1 MTVIRS
7 VSQLWLDS
15 GEEKSFEFFLSLKAT
30 LMCGIAGIVSQS
42 SDLELIRPMTEA
54 MSHRGPDGSGVWSDG
69 LCSLGHRRLAIID
82 LSVKGR
88 QPLCNEDETVW
99 IVFNGEIY
107 NFQELR
113 AELESFGHKFSSH
126 TDTEVIVHAY
136 EQWGAD
142 CVKRLRGMFA
152 FAIWD
157 QQKRRLFL
165 ARDRVGKKPLYYTD
179 TGRYF
184 VFASELQALLQNPE
198 VQREVD
204 LESVDSY
211 LSWGYVPAPFTGFK
225 NVLKLPPA
233 HFLVLDVGRDDTKQ
247 VERYWDL
254 QYSPKIRMTEGE
266 AGEALREKLTEAV
279 RYRLISDVPLGA
291 FLSGGIDSS
300 IVVGL
305 MAEVSGARVKTFSIG
320 FDDNDYNE
328 LRFARVIA
336 ERWGTDHTELIVKP
350 DELAVLPKLVRHYGE
365 PYADSSA
372 IPTFYVSKLTRSGVA
387 VALNGDGGDE
397 SFAGYDRYAATR
409 IADTIAS
416 FGFFG
421 PATALLA
428 RFLPDSIDP
437 KNRVRRA
444 KRFLTVAHQEKPVR
458 YGNWVSYF
466 TPAAKSQLY
475 APCFA
480 DAVAPKNRQC
490 WMEDLW
496 KEVGDLESVDAAMAV
511 DIKSYLPYDLL
522 TKVDIAS
529 MANSLEARSPFLDHV
544 VMEFAARL
552 PAHLKLRGRESKYL
566 LKKTFADLLPRQNIR
581 RRKMGF
587 AVPIARWLRTSSRE
601 LLQDTLLS
609 DKARDRGYFNPERVD
624 CLVREHITKRT
635 NHSFQLWNLLMLE
648 LWQREFVDGCGAAVN
663 DTQID
668 SLARRTAQSLST
680 SQA

>member
-1 MTVIRS
+1 
-7 VSQLWLDS
+7 
-15 GEEKSFEFFLSLKAT
+15 
-30 LMCGIAGIVSQS
+30 MCGIAGIVSQS
-42 SDLELIRPMTEA
+42 SDLELIGRMSEA
-54 MSHRGPDGSGVWSDG
+54 MTHRGPDGSGIWSDG

-82 LSVKGR
+82 LSAKGT
-88 QPLCNEDETVW
+88 QPLCNENETVW

-113 AELESFGHKFSSH
+113 AELERFGHKFTSH

-136 EQWGAD
+136 EQWGAE
-142 CVKRLRGMFA
+142 CVKKLRGMFA

-165 ARDRVGKKPLYYTD
+165 ARDRVGKKPLYYAD
-179 TGRYF
+179 TGRCF
-184 VFASELQALLQNPE
+184 AFASELQALLQNSE
-198 VQREVD
+198 LRREVD
-204 LESVDSY
+204 LEAVDSY
-211 LSWGYVPAPFTGFK
+211 LSWGYVPGPLTGFK

-233 HFLVLDVGRDDTKQ
+233 HFLVLDVGPDDTKVR
-247 VERYWDL
+247 VERYWKL
-254 QYSPKIRMTEGE
+254 EYSPKVTITELE
-266 AGEALREKLTEAV
+266 AEEHLREKLTEAV

-305 MAEVSGARVKTFSIG
+305 MAQVSGARVRTFSIG

-328 LRFARVIA
+328 LRFARAIA
-336 ERWGTDHTELIVKP
+336 QRWGTDHTELIVKP

-372 IPTFYVSKLTRSGVA
+372 IPTFYVSKMTRSGVT

-409 IADTIAS
+409 IADKLEALGLLGS
-416 FGFFG
+416 
-421 PATALLA
+421 ATAVLA
-428 RFLPDSIDP
+428 RLLPDSIDP

-444 KRFLTVAHQEKPVR
+444 KRFLSVAREERPAR
-458 YGNWVSYF
+458 YSTWVSYF
-466 TPAAKSQLY
+466 TATAKRQLY
-475 APCFA
+475 APYFEEA
-480 DAVAPKNRQC
+480 IALKNRRH

-496 KEVGDLESVDAAMAV
+496 KEMDDMESVDAAMAV

-544 VMEFAARL
+544 VMEFAAKL
-552 PAHLKLRGRESKYL
+552 PIDLKLHRRQSKYL
-566 LKKTFADLLPRQNIR
+566 LKKTFADLLPMENIR

-587 AVPIARWLRTSSRE
+587 GVPIAKWLRTSSRE
-601 LLQDTLLS
+601 LLKDTLLS
-609 DKARDRGYFNPERVD
+609 HQARERGYFETKWID
-624 CLVREHITKRT
+624 HLVREHIAEKAD
-635 NHSFQLWNLLMLE
+635 HSFQLWSLLMLE
-648 LWQREFVDGCGAAVN
+648 LWQREFVDACAPAVN
-663 DTQID
+663 DKQID
-668 SLARRTAQSLST
+668 PPIRYTTPTLSAT
-680 SQA
+680 RD

>member
-1 MTVIRS
+1 
-7 VSQLWLDS
+7 
-15 GEEKSFEFFLSLKAT
+15 
-30 LMCGIAGIVSQS
+30 MCGIAGIVSQS
-42 SDLELIRPMTEA
+42 ADLEFIGPMTEA
-54 MSHRGPDGSGVWSDG
+54 LSHRGPDGSGIWSDG
-69 LCSLGHRRLAIID
+69 LCALGHRRLAIID
-82 LSVKGR
+82 LSEKGK
-88 QPLCNEDETVW
+88 QPLCNESETVW

-113 AELESFGHKFSSH
+113 VELEGCGHKFNSH

-136 EQWGAD
+136 EQWGTA
-142 CVKRLRGMFA
+142 CLKKLRGMFA

-157 QQKRRLFL
+157 QQERRLFL
-165 ARDRVGKKPLYYTD
+165 ARDRVGKKPLYYAD
-179 TGRYF
+179 NGRCF
-184 VFASELQALLQNPE
+184 AFASELQGLLQNPE
-198 VQREVD
+198 VPREVD
-204 LESVDSY
+204 LEAIDSY
-211 LSWGYVPAPFTGFK
+211 LSWGYVPAPLTGFK
-225 NVLKLPPA
+225 KVSKLLPA
-233 HFLVLDVGRDDTKQ
+233 HFLVLAIGHDGTVITM

-254 QYSPKIRMTEGE
+254 EYFPKFTMAESE
-266 AGEALREKLTEAV
+266 AREQLRATLTDAV

-328 LRFARVIA
+328 LTFARAIA
-336 ERWGTDHTELIVKP
+336 ERWGTDHTEMIVEP
-350 DELAVLPKLVRHYGE
+350 DELAVLRKLVRHYGE

-372 IPTFYVSKLTRSGVA
+372 IPTFYVSQITRSGVT

-409 IADTIAS
+409 IADRIAS
-416 FGFFG
+416 LSFLGS
-421 PATALLA
+421 ATAVLA
-428 RFLPDSIDP
+428 GFLPDSIDP

-444 KRFLTVAHQEKPVR
+444 KRFLSAAHEEKPVR

-466 TPAAKSQLY
+466 TAAAKKHLY
-475 APCFA
+475 APSFKE
-480 DAVAPKNRQC
+480 AVATNDGSH

-496 KEVGDLESVDAAMAV
+496 KEVGALESVDAAMAV

-529 MANSLEARSPFLDHV
+529 MANSLEARSPFLDHE

-552 PAHLKLRGRESKYL
+552 PAHLKLRGRQSKYL
-566 LKKTFADLLPRQNIR
+566 LKKTFADLLPEENVN

-587 AVPIARWLRTSSRE
+587 GVPIAKWLRTSSRE

-609 DKARDRGYFNPERVD
+609 RRARERGYFKPERVD
-624 CLVREHITKRT
+624 CLVQEHVAERAD
-635 NHSFQLWNLLMLE
+635 HSFQLWNLLMLE
-648 LWQREFVDGCGAAVN
+648 LWQQEFVDACAPAVN
-663 DTQID
+663 ATQIG
-668 SLARRTAQSLST
+668 SPAHNAARSLST
-680 SQA
+680 

>member
-1 MTVIRS
+1 
-7 VSQLWLDS
+7 
-15 GEEKSFEFFLSLKAT
+15 
-30 LMCGIAGIVSQS
+30 MCGIAGIVSQS
-42 SDLELIRPMTEA
+42 ADLDVIGPMTGA
-54 MSHRGPDGSGVWSDG
+54 LSHRGPDGSGFWSDG

-82 LSVKGR
+82 LSVKGK
-88 QPLCNEDETVW
+88 QPICNENQTVW

-107 NFQELR
+107 NFQQLR
-113 AELESFGHKFSSH
+113 AELDRFGHTFNSQ

-136 EQWGAD
+136 EQWGTD
-142 CVKRLRGMFA
+142 CLRKLRGMFA

-179 TGRYF
+179 NGRCF
-184 VFASELQALLQNPE
+184 AFASELQGLLQNPE
-198 VQREVD
+198 VQRDVD
-204 LESVDSY
+204 LEAVDSY
-211 LSWGYVPAPFTGFK
+211 LSWGYVPAPQTGFK
-225 NVLKLPPA
+225 NVSKLPPA
-233 HFLVLDVGRDDTKQ
+233 HFLVLNVGRDRTETH

-254 QYSPKIRMTEGE
+254 RYTPKLTITEAE
-266 AGEALREKLTEAV
+266 AGESLREKLAEAV

-305 MAEVSGARVKTFSIG
+305 MAQVSGAPVKTFSIG
-320 FDDNDYNE
+320 FDDHDYNE
-328 LRFARVIA
+328 LRFARAIA
-336 ERWGTDHTELIVKP
+336 ARWGTDHTELIVEP

-372 IPTFYVSKLTRSGVA
+372 VPTFYVSKMTRSGVT

-409 IADTIAS
+409 IADRIGS
-416 FGFFG
+416 LGLFGS
-421 PATALLA
+421 AAAALA
-428 RFLPDSIDP
+428 KFLPDSIDP

-444 KRFLTVAHQEKPVR
+444 KRFLSVAYEKRPVR

-466 TPAAKSQLY
+466 TAAAKGKLY
-475 APCFA
+475 APYFA
-480 DAVAPKNRQC
+480 DAVASKNGWR

-496 KEVGDLESVDAAMAV
+496 QGVCDLESVDAAMAV

-529 MANSLEARSPFLDHV
+529 MANGLEARSPFLDHV
-544 VMEFAARL
+544 VMEFAAQL
-552 PAHLKLRGRESKYL
+552 PTHLKLHGRQSKYL
-566 LKKTFADLLPRQNIR
+566 LKKTFADLLPTENVK

-587 AVPIARWLRTSSRE
+587 GVPISKWLRTSSRE

-609 DKARDRGYFNPERVD
+609 HRAGERGYFKPDRVEY
-624 CLVREHITKRT
+624 LVREHVAARAD
-635 NHSFQLWNLLMLE
+635 HSFQLWNLLMLE
-648 LWQREFVDGCGAAVN
+648 LWHREFVDVGAPAISDAHEPPSCN
-663 DTQID
+663 
-668 SLARRTAQSLST
+668 TAPALSR
-680 SQA
+680 

>member
-1 MTVIRS
+1 
-7 VSQLWLDS
+7 
-15 GEEKSFEFFLSLKAT
+15 
-30 LMCGIAGIVSQS
+30 MCGIAGIVSQS
-42 SDLELIRPMTEA
+42 SDLELIGSMTEA
-54 MSHRGPDGSGVWSDG
+54 MSHRGPDGSGTWSDG
-69 LCSLGHRRLAIID
+69 LCCLGHRRLAIID

-88 QPLCNEDETVW
+88 QPLCNENETVW

-113 AELESFGHKFSSH
+113 AELEHLCHKFNSH

-136 EQWGAD
+136 EQWGTD

-157 QQKRRLFL
+157 RQKRRLFL
-165 ARDRVGKKPLYYTD
+165 ARDRVGKKPLYYAN
-179 TGRYF
+179 TGRCF

-198 VQREVD
+198 VQREADWEGVD
-204 LESVDSY
+204 AY
-211 LSWGYVPAPFTGFK
+211 LSWGYVPAPLTGFK

-233 HFLVLDVGRDDTKQ
+233 HFLVLDVGPDNIKTQ
-247 VERYWDL
+247 VEDYWDL
-254 QYSPKIRMTEGE
+254 QYSPKFRMTEAE
-266 AGEALREKLTEAV
+266 AGEQLREKLTEAV

-305 MAEVSGARVKTFSIG
+305 MAEIAGTRVKTFSIG

-328 LRFARVIA
+328 LRFARAIA

-372 IPTFYVSKLTRSGVA
+372 IPTFYVSKITRSGVT

-409 IADTIAS
+409 IADKMGS
-416 FGFFG
+416 FRLFSS
-421 PATALLA
+421 ATAVLA
-428 RFLPDSIDP
+428 RLLPDSIDP

-444 KRFLTVAHQEKPVR
+444 KRFLLVAHEERPLR
-458 YGNWVSYF
+458 YANWVSYF
-466 TPAAKSQLY
+466 TPAAKRELY
-475 APCFA
+475 SPCFWE
-480 DAVAPKNRQC
+480 AVAAKNRQR

-496 KEVGDLESVDAAMAV
+496 KEVGGLDSVDAAMAV

-522 TKVDIAS
+522 PKVDIAA
-529 MANSLEARSPFLDHV
+529 MANSLEARSPFLDHE

-552 PAHLKLRGRESKYL
+552 PGHLKLRGRQSKYL
-566 LKKTFADLLPRQNIR
+566 LKKIFADLLPAENIR

-587 AVPIARWLRTSSRE
+587 GVPIARWLRTSSRA

-609 DKARDRGYFNPERVD
+609 HRAREREYFKPERVD
-624 CLVREHITKRT
+624 SLVREHLTERAD
-635 NHSFQLWNLLMLE
+635 HSFQLWNLLMLE
-648 LWQREFVDGCGAAVN
+648 LWQQEFVDGCKPTVK
-663 DTQID
+663 DRQID
-668 SLARRTAQSLST
+668 SSVRRGAPSLST

>member
-1 MTVIRS
+1 
-7 VSQLWLDS
+7 
-15 GEEKSFEFFLSLKAT
+15 
-30 LMCGIAGIVSQS
+30 MCGIAGIVSQS
-42 SDLELIRPMTEA
+42 ADLQLIGPMTKA
-54 MSHRGPDGSGVWSDG
+54 LSHRGPDGSGIWSDG

-82 LSVKGR
+82 LSEKGK
-88 QPLCNEDETVW
+88 QPLSNENSTVW

-113 AELESFGHKFSSH
+113 TELERSGHKFNSH

-136 EQWGAD
+136 EQWGTE
-142 CVKRLRGMFA
+142 CLKKLRGMFA

-165 ARDRVGKKPLYYTD
+165 ARDRVGKKPLYYAD
-179 TGRYF
+179 NGRCF
-184 VFASELQALLQNPE
+184 AFASELQGLLQNPE

-204 LESVDSY
+204 LHAVDSY
-211 LSWGYVPAPFTGFK
+211 LSWGYVPAPMTGFK
-225 NVLKLPPA
+225 NVSKLLPA
-233 HFLVLDVGRDDTKQ
+233 HFLVLDVGRDGTEVY

-254 QYSPKIRMTEGE
+254 RYSPKIAMAESE
-266 AGEALREKLTEAV
+266 AGEHLREKLTEAV

-320 FDDNDYNE
+320 FDDTDYNE
-328 LRFARVIA
+328 LRFARAIA

-372 IPTFYVSKLTRSGVA
+372 IPTFYVSKITRSGVT

-397 SFAGYDRYAATR
+397 SFAGYDRYAATSIADR
-409 IADTIAS
+409 IAS
-416 FGFFG
+416 LGFLG
-421 PATALLA
+421 SATAVLA

-444 KRFLTVAHQEKPVR
+444 KRFLSVAHEERPVR

-466 TPAAKSQLY
+466 TAAAKRDLY
-475 APCFA
+475 APYFA
-480 DAVAPKNRQC
+480 EAVASKNGWH

-496 KEVGDLESVDAAMAV
+496 KEVGDLASVDAAMAV

-544 VMEFAARL
+544 VMEFAAQL
-552 PAHLKLRGRESKYL
+552 PAHLKLHGRQSKYL
-566 LKKTFADLLPRQNIR
+566 LKKTFADLLPTENVR

-587 AVPIARWLRTSSRE
+587 GVPIAKWLRTSSRE

-609 DKARDRGYFNPERVD
+609 HRAKERGYFKSNQVD
-624 CLVREHITKRT
+624 HLVREHVAERAD
-635 NHSFQLWNLLMLE
+635 HSFQLWNLLMLE
-648 LWQREFVDGCGAAVN
+648 LWQQEFVDASAPAAN
-663 DTQID
+663 DTLPIG
-668 SLARRTAQSLST
+668 SPARNTAPALST
-680 SQA
+680 

>member
-1 MTVIRS
+1 
-7 VSQLWLDS
+7 
-15 GEEKSFEFFLSLKAT
+15 
-30 LMCGIAGIVSQS
+30 MCGIAGIVSQS
-42 SDLELIRPMTEA
+42 SDLELIGPMTEA
-54 MSHRGPDGSGVWSDG
+54 MSHRGPDGSGIWSDG

-82 LSVKGR
+82 LSVKGK
-88 QPLCNEDETVW
+88 QPLCNENETVW

-113 AELESFGHKFSSH
+113 AELERFGHKFNSH

-136 EQWGAD
+136 EQWDAE
-142 CVKRLRGMFA
+142 CVKKLRGMFA

-179 TGRYF
+179 NGRCF
-184 VFASELQALLQNPE
+184 AFASELQGLLQNPE
-198 VQREVD
+198 VQREAD
-204 LESVDSY
+204 LEGVDSY
-211 LSWGYVPAPFTGFK
+211 LSWGYVPAPLTGFK

-233 HFLVLDVGRDDTKQ
+233 HFLMLDVGPDDTKTR

-254 QYSPKIRMTEGE
+254 QYSPKITMTESE
-266 AGEALREKLTEAV
+266 AGEHLREKLTEAV

-305 MAEVSGARVKTFSIG
+305 MAQVSGTRVKTFSIG

-328 LRFARVIA
+328 LRFARAIA

-350 DELAVLPKLVRHYGE
+350 DELAVLPKLVKHYGE

-372 IPTFYVSKLTRSGVA
+372 IPTFYVSQITRSGVT

-409 IADTIAS
+409 IADRLAS
-416 FGFFG
+416 LGLFGS
-421 PATALLA
+421 ATAALA

-444 KRFLTVAHQEKPVR
+444 KRFLSVAREERPER
-458 YGNWVSYF
+458 YSNWVSYF
-466 TPAAKSQLY
+466 TAVAKRQLY
-475 APCFA
+475 APSFTE
-480 DAVAPKNRQC
+480 AVAPKNRQL

-544 VMEFAARL
+544 LMEFAAQL
-552 PAHLKLRGRESKYL
+552 PTHLKLHGRKSKYL
-566 LKKTFADLLPRQNIR
+566 LKKTFADLLPTENVR

-587 AVPIARWLRTSSRE
+587 GVPIARWLRTSSRE

-609 DKARDRGYFNPERVD
+609 HQARERGYFKPERVD
-624 CLVREHITKRT
+624 QLVREHVTERAD
-635 NHSFQLWNLLMLE
+635 HSFQLWSLLMLE
-648 LWQREFVDGCGAAVN
+648 LWQREFVDACTPAVN
-663 DTQID
+663 DTQIGSRVRD
-668 SLARRTAQSLST
+668 TAPALST
-680 SQA
+680 SRA